1 LNAARAGTDVETGPI
16 DNSAV
21 TKGVIA
27 TPHKTASE
35 VGAQVLRDGGNA
47 VDAAIAA
54 NAVLCVVY
62 PHMTS
67 VAGDLMAIVWPAGA
81 STPVG
86 LIGAGRSGALAT
98 IEAVR
103 ARGHST
109 MPERGVLTVT
119 VPGTVEAWGRLLER
133 FGTWGLGAVME
144 PAASLAAEGYIITPR
159 LSESLRSAAGLL
171 GSEPGAQ
178 ALYPPMEAGMLLR
191 NADLAAVLHDV
202 GRSGISGFYRGEIAA
217 QIVAAIAR
225 RDGLVTAADLATHRS
240 QWVEPVAMKY
250 RDITVYELP
259 PPTQG
264 LAALAMLARLSLLEP
279 SDLQPGPQFVGHLRR
294 IRDTSYALRDRY
306 ITDPDFA
313 SAPLEPF
320 LDPSHAA
327 VGGAGPREGGDTVYL
342 CAADEHGNLVSLIQ
356 SVAFD
361 FGSGVVAEGTGMLL
375 QNRGCYFKL
384 DPQHV
389 NRLEPR
395 KRTMHTLIPA
405 MAARDGKPWA
415 IFGTMGGEGQP
426 QIQAQ
431 VLVNLVDHH
440 LDPSEAVARPR
451 VRVQAGGA
459 RVSIEADYPHAAELA
474 RADRTFQLMP
484 RHHHSFGHSQ
494 AIVIDGVNSWRAAA
508 DPRSDGSAEYVP

>member
-1 LNAARAGTDVETGPI
+1 
-16 DNSAV
+16 
-21 TKGVIA
+21 
-27 TPHKTASE
+27 
-35 VGAQVLRDGGNA
+35 VLRDGGNA
-47 VDAAIAA
+47 IDAAIAA
-54 NAVLCVVY
+54 DAVLCVVY

-81 STPVG
+81 SAPVG
-86 LIGAGRSGALAT
+86 LVAAGRSGALAT
-98 IEAVR
+98 IDAVR
-103 ARGHST
+103 AQGHNV

-133 FGTWGLGAVME
+133 FGTWGLGAVLD
-144 PAASLAAEGYIITPR
+144 PAASLAADGYLITTR
-159 LSESLRSAAGLL
+159 LSEFLRSAAGLL
-171 GSEPGAQ
+171 GGEPAAQ
-178 ALYPPMEAGMLLR
+178 ALYPPMEPGMLLR
-191 NADLAAVLHDV
+191 NPDLASVLREI

-217 QIVAAIAR
+217 AIISAIAA
-225 RDGLVTAADLATHRS
+225 RDGLVTAKDLATHRS
-240 QWVEPVAMKY
+240 HWVDPIAMKY
-250 RDITVYELP
+250 RDVTVYELP

-264 LAALAMLARLSLLEP
+264 LTALAMLARLSLLERAA
-279 SDLQPGPQFVGHLRR
+279 LQPGPEFVGHFRR
-294 IRDTSYALRDRY
+294 IRDSAYALRDRY
-306 ITDPDFA
+306 ITDPDF
-313 SAPLEPF
+313 SPAPLEPF

-327 VGGAGPREGGDTVYL
+327 IGGAGPRDGGDTIYL

-375 QNRGCYFKL
+375 QNRGCYFSL
-384 DPQHV
+384 DPAHV

-431 VLVNLVDHH
+431 VLVNLVDHG
-440 LDPSEAVARPR
+440 LEPSEAVSRPR
-451 VRVQAGGA
+451 IRVQAGGA
-459 RVSIEADYPHAAELA
+459 RMSIEADYPHAAELA
-474 RADRTFQLMP
+474 RSDRTLQLMP

-494 AIVIDGVNSWRAAA
+494 AMLIDGPNMWRAAA
-508 DPRSDGSAEYVP
+508 DPRSDGSVESVS

>member
-1 LNAARAGTDVETGPI
+1 M
-16 DNSAV
+16 

-27 TPHKTASE
+27 TQHKMASE

-47 VDAAIAA
+47 IDAAIAA

-67 VAGDLMAIVWPAGA
+67 VAGDLMAIVWRGGA
-81 STPVG
+81 AAPVG
-86 LIGAGRSGALAT
+86 LIGAGRSGTLAT
-98 IEAVR
+98 IDAVR
-103 ARGHST
+103 ARGHDA
-109 MPERGVLTVT
+109 MPERGVLTIT

-133 FGTWGLGAVME
+133 FGTWGLGAVLE

-159 LSESLRSAAGLL
+159 LSEFLRSAAGLL
-171 GSEPGAQ
+171 GSEPAAQ

-191 NADLAAVLHDV
+191 NEDLASVLRAV
-202 GRSGISGFYRGEIAA
+202 GRSGIGGFYRGEIASD
-217 QIVAAIAR
+217 IVGAIAR
-225 RDGLVTAADLATHRS
+225 RDGLVTAADMASHRS
-240 QWVEPVAMKY
+240 RWVEPVAINY
-250 RDITVYELP
+250 RDVTVYELP

-264 LAALAMLARLSLLEP
+264 LTALAMLARLSLLEREA
-279 SDLQPGPQFVGHLRR
+279 LKPGPGFVRHFRR
-294 IRDTSYALRDRY
+294 IRDTAYALRDRY

-313 SAPLEPF
+313 AAPLEPF
-320 LDPSHAA
+320 LDSNHAA
-327 VGGAGPREGGDTVYL
+327 VGGAGPRDGGDTVYL

-375 QNRGCYFKL
+375 QNRGCYFSL
-384 DPQHV
+384 DPDHV

-405 MAARDGKPWA
+405 MATRGGKPWA

-431 VLVNLVDHH
+431 VLVNLVDHQ

-451 VRVQAGGA
+451 IRVQAGGA
-459 RVSIEADYPHAAELA
+459 RTSIEADYPHAAELA
-474 RADRTFQLMP
+474 RSDRTFQLMP

-494 AIVIDGVNSWRAAA
+494 VIVIDGDGSWRAAA
-508 DPRSDGSAEYVP
+508 DPRSDGSAEHAS

>member
-1 LNAARAGTDVETGPI
+1 
-16 DNSAV
+16 
-21 TKGVIA
+21 
-27 TPHKTASE
+27 
-35 VGAQVLRDGGNA
+35 VLRDGGNA
-47 VDAAIAA
+47 IDAAIAA
-54 NAVLCVVY
+54 DAVLCVVY

-81 STPVG
+81 SAPVG
-86 LIGAGRSGALAT
+86 LVAAGRSGALAT
-98 IEAVR
+98 IDAVR
-103 ARGHST
+103 AQGHNV

-133 FGTWGLGAVME
+133 FGTWGLGAVLD
-144 PAASLAAEGYIITPR
+144 PAASLAADGYLITTR
-159 LSESLRSAAGLL
+159 LSEFLRSAAGLL
-171 GSEPGAQ
+171 GGEPAAQ
-178 ALYPPMEAGMLLR
+178 ALYPPMEPGMLLR
-191 NADLAAVLHDV
+191 NPDLASVLREI

-217 QIVAAIAR
+217 AIISAIAA
-225 RDGLVTAADLATHRS
+225 RDGLVTAKDLATHRS
-240 QWVEPVAMKY
+240 HWVDPIAMKY
-250 RDITVYELP
+250 RDVTVYELP

-264 LAALAMLARLSLLEP
+264 LTALAMLARLSLLERAA
-279 SDLQPGPQFVGHLRR
+279 LQPGPEFVGHFRR
-294 IRDTSYALRDRY
+294 IRDSAYALRDRY
-306 ITDPDFA
+306 ITDPDF
-313 SAPLEPF
+313 SPAPLEPF

-327 VGGAGPREGGDTVYL
+327 IGGAGPRDGGDTVYL

-375 QNRGCYFKL
+375 QNRGCYFSL
-384 DPQHV
+384 DPAHV

-431 VLVNLVDHH
+431 VLVNLVDHG
-440 LDPSEAVARPR
+440 LEPSEAVSRPR
-451 VRVQAGGA
+451 IRVQAGGA
-459 RVSIEADYPHAAELA
+459 RMSIEADYPHAAELA
-474 RADRTFQLMP
+474 RSDRTLQLMP

-494 AIVIDGVNSWRAAA
+494 AMLIDGPNMWRAAA
-508 DPRSDGSAEYVP
+508 DPRSDGSVESVS